1 MKQPINEIRRMQQ
14 LAGLIKENEMMG
26 DDIDMEYDS
35 TPNEAPYQGV
45 LNSIQSWE
53 SADPEFEQKLMSDF
67 MSTFSKGQSISKQDY
82 ESFANKY
89 AGAGDEADMKYNWI
103 SIFK

>member
-1 MKQPINEIRRMQQ
+1 MKQNINEVKRMQQ

-35 TPNEAPYQGV
+35 TPDEAPYQGV

-53 SADPEFEQKLMSDF
+53 SADSEFEQKLMSDF

-82 ESFANKY
+82 ESFVNKY